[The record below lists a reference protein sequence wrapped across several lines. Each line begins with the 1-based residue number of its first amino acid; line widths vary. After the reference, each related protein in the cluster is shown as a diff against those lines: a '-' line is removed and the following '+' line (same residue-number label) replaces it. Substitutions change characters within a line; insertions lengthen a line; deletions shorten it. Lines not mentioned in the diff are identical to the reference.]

1 MIISIS
7 CNMMM
12 DEKLTLTLKLAENG
26 ENTNGEYDV
35 IDMYDNNE
43 GNDEKGDIQ
52 SVFHFKDIY

>member
-1 MIISIS
+1 
-7 CNMMM
+7 MM